1 MRRSSNNRPLIGI
14 LILIWFFVLVLAG
27 GLLGANSLGVF
38 SVPTPAPPLAGPT
51 DTAALGLLPPTWTPN
66 PALSSSATAG
76 PTATDSVRSGPEFE
90 PTFTPDKPFPPSPTF
105 QFTPMPFSDGPIVIG
120 TSIGSRPLEVWR
132 FGTGPVHRMIVAGI
146 HGGYE
151 WNTTALADELI
162 AHIQENPDIIPHTVT
177 LYILR
182 SLNPDG
188 MARALGVDGRV
199 NSNGVDLNRNFPVNW
214 ADDWNR
220 TLCWNYAPTSSGSR
234 PGSELETQALIE
246 FITTQTRVTALIS
259 YHSAALGIF
268 PGGDPPHEPSV
279 KLAESLAAVSTYP
292 YPPLDIGCI
301 YTGTL
306 PDWAAA
312 AGIASVDLELHTHFF
327 TDFEENLEILKT
339 FLEWRR

>member
-1 MRRSSNNRPLIGI
+1 MRRSHRPLLGI
-14 LILIWFFVLVLAG
+14 LIFVWFLALLLAG
-27 GLLGANSLGVF
+27 GLIGASSLGVF
-38 SVPTPAPPLAGPT
+38 AVPTLALPTPHATGPAPGP
-51 DTAALGLLPPTWTPN
+51 LPPTWTPGAPPEAIDEAPPT
-66 PALSSSATAG
+66 PAGSA
-76 PTATDSVRSGPEFE
+76 SGPHFE
-90 PTFTPDKPFPPSPTF
+90 PTFTPAEPFPPNPTF
-105 QFTPMPFSDGPIVIG
+105 IFTPVPFSDGPIVIG
-120 TSIGSRPLEVWR
+120 TSVGGRPIEVYR

-162 AHIQENPDIIPHTVT
+162 THIQANPDIIPHTVT

-182 SLNPDG
+182 TLNPDG
-188 MARALGVDGRV
+188 LVRALGVAGRV
-199 NSNGVDLNRNFPVNW
+199 NNHGVDLNRNFPVNW

-220 TLCWNYAPTSSGSR
+220 TLCWNYTPTSSGTG
-234 PGSELETQALIE
+234 PGSEPETQALID
-246 FITTQTRVTALIS
+246 FVTTQTRVTALIS

-279 KLAESLAAVSTYP
+279 KLAEALAAVSTYP
-292 YPPLDIGCI
+292 YPPLDIGCV

-312 AGIASVDLELHTHFF
+312 EGIASVDLELHTHVF
-327 TDFEENLEILKT
+327 TDFEENLEILEA